1 VKANLTPLAFATA
14 LTFLLGV
21 GLMIPFE
28 LTATRIL
35 GVACLFAAIVCGVA
49 LVASPGFLGEEE
61 PPDA

>member
-1 VKANLTPLAFATA
+1 VKADRSPLAFATA
-14 LTFLLGV
+14 VLFLLGL